1 MINWMSFLGAPPTER
16 EAVDGPPAPCLPAG
30 RESADQRAGAPE
42 GGGADVLRGPDAGWR
57 RVRRESGP
65 TLEGGLGQNASANPD
80 QAHVSERGQGQTTRS
95 GSCGS
100 QYIVMWDSFLGHV
113 WVSTGSC
120 GIKVRVMCESI
131 HYHVRFRLGSSVS
144 LYRVMWHTVQGLVPF
159 RDSVLELIIY
169 SDYKKK

>member
-1 MINWMSFLGAPPTER
+1 MSFIGAPPTER
-16 EAVDGPPAPCLPAG
+16 EAVNGPPAPRVPAS

-42 GGGADVLRGPDAGWR
+42 GGSADVLWGPDAGWR
-57 RVRRESGP
+57 CVRRESGP
-65 TLEGGLGQNASANPD
+65 TLEGGLGQNPSTNPD

-120 GIKVRVMCESI
+120 GIKYVIMWDSGQGHLWVSI
-131 HYHVRFRLGSSVS
+131 RSCGMQ
-144 LYRVMWHTVQGLVPF
+144 YRVLCHSVTVFIVINGSHNLF
-159 RDSVLELIIY
+159 WL
-169 SDYKKK
+169 